1 MVQSR
6 FILNILDL
14 LLDCD
19 EDGKIARQQMTY
31 LTERNY
37 DYSGAGLF
45 VTFSHTDDALKYRLT
60 KKDVVLNGVK
70 IKSPDLEIGADATLF
85 FKDGIIDYLEIW
97 SLDGNYPDKELEKYI
112 ITQVWKG
119 SPNRQIIDE
128 K

>member
-37 DYSGAGLF
+37 NYSGAGLF
-45 VTFSHTDDALKYRLT
+45 VIFSHTDDALKYRLR
-60 KKDVVLNGVK
+60 KKDAVLNGVK
-70 IKSPDLEIGADATLF
+70 IKSPDLGIGADATLS
-85 FKDGIIDYLEIW
+85 FKDGIVDYLEIW

-112 ITQVWKG
+112 MTQEWKD
-119 SPNRQIIDE
+119 SPNRQIIDD